1 METILSEIIKYA
13 SEAFSGHN
21 DGWVTN
27 HYKQE
32 LIKIRDYLNT
42 LKLDEKDDV

>member
-1 METILSEIIKYA
+1 MEKVLSDIKKYA
-13 SEAFSGHN
+13 LEAFSGHN
-21 DGWVTN
+21 DGWTTN

-42 LKLDEKDDV
+42 LKLDEEN